1 MFYWLQS
8 NRSTNSDLRWKSCKA
23 WTPHVYHYNS
33 CVHNTVH
40 NPPYE
45 NKEHVPRETCN
56 EWMCWMVK
64 NASCQRM
71 INSWSPLLN
80 IMSRLSACMFTRNLE
95 FWSQDRSRFMVV
107 ERSQNWAIF
116 NLQEEYSYATLM
128 WTKPGLLTVSSLS
141 LPSQFWFCSAQSS
154 ASQL

>member
-1 MFYWLQS
+1 MD
-8 NRSTNSDLRWKSCKA
+8 RSTNSDVRWKSCKA

-64 NASCQRM
+64 IAACQRM

-80 IMSRLSACMFTRNLE
+80 LMSRLNACMFTRNLE
-95 FWSQDRSRFMVV
+95 IWSLDRSRFVVV
-107 ERSQNWAIF
+107 EIPKLRYIKSTLRIQLRNSDVNYWQFLVSPFPHNSAFVLPSHQHLSCKQIF
-116 NLQEEYSYATLM
+116 L
-128 WTKPGLLTVSSLS
+128 LS
-141 LPSQFWFCSAQSS
+141 L
-154 ASQL
+154 